1 MKSLFLLALPRSLS
15 SLAYQVSRQAL
26 GLRQPAWTTDGE
38 VLNNDRHVLFT
49 GDTHDAGLKYLCQR
63 HAPTIFD
70 QVTAFLDDAVRKEG
84 FIYKDVVQPF
94 VLARWHGLRELSVL
108 AVRRPVAD
116 VAQAVLQRG
125 WRYPAYAVNRRDP
138 SEDDLLRG
146 LLLADRAL
154 AGIPAEVVLYDDL
167 IAGEEPLRAALA
179 RLYPDHPLA
188 PAPYLGPEFRRT
200 RDRLLERRRSAE
212 HRRLAERLAVLE
224 SELPVSNIVAARPA
238 A

>member
-1 MKSLFLLALPRSLS
+1 MRSLFLLALPRSLS
-15 SLAYQVSRQAL
+15 SLAYQVCRQAL

-49 GDTHDAGLKYLCQR
+49 GDTHDAGLKYLRQR
-63 HAPTIFD
+63 HAPAMFD

-188 PAPYLGPEFRRT
+188 AAPYLGPEFRRT

-212 HRRLAERLAVLE
+212 YRRLAERLAVLE